1 MKAKAKL
8 ELYDFGLEK
17 TKKKEK
23 MVRLILDL
31 GLATVESR
39 KQKIG
44 KQQTLS
50 YENRAN
56 IFIELVYEGVENDV
70 N

>member
-44 KQQTLS
+44 K
-50 YENRAN
+50 
-56 IFIELVYEGVENDV
+56 
-70 N
+70 